1 MNQKKAKII
10 AGIGLALLIVAAI
23 LAYVFLSPNGTAG
36 GKDIVFQV
44 THSDGSTKE
53 FQISTDSENLRG
65 ALEQEGLIS
74 GEDGAYG
81 LFVTGIDGETAD
93 DSQRQWWCF
102 TKDGEMLNT
111 GVDDTMIA
119 DGEHYEAA
127 IAVY

>member
-1 MNQKKAKII
+1 MNNKKTKII
-10 AGIGLALLIVAAI
+10 AGILLALLVAAV
-23 LAYVFLSPNGTAG
+23 LAYVFLSPSGTAG

-44 THSDGSTKE
+44 THGDGSIKE
-53 FQISTDSENLRG
+53 FEISTGSENLRG

-74 GEDGAYG
+74 GEEGAYG
-81 LFVTGIDGETAD
+81 LFVTNIDGETAD
-93 DSQRQWWCF
+93 DTQRQWWCF

>member
-1 MNQKKAKII
+1 MNNKKTKII
-10 AGIGLALLIVAAI
+10 AGILLALLVAAAV
-23 LAYVFLSPNGTAG
+23 LAYVFLSPIGTAG

-44 THSDGSTKE
+44 THGDGSIKE
-53 FQISTDSENLRG
+53 FEISTGSENLRG

-74 GEDGAYG
+74 GEEGAYG
-81 LFVTGIDGETAD
+81 LFVTNIDGETAD
-93 DSQRQWWCF
+93 DAQRQWWCF